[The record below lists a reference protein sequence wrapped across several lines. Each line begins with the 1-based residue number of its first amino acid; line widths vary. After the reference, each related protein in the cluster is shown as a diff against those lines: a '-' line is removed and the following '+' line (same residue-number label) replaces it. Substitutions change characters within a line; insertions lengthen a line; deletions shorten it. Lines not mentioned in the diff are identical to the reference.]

1 MHFLLK
7 LVSMVNIPGN
17 YILFSSTLQIEPVA
31 LSLVLFLCK
40 VPLTTSSDTFDASG
54 YTYINMYLLLQYIVM
69 FSNKCYYDQK
79 FSPLNLSVKYH
90 IEFHKWLKPP
100 FTNNYIGNICICS
113 GDTWVCFMC
122 KIWEWKDGWCDTFNL
137 IIIRITTSLY
147 NSYINITGESI
158 YSRDHQYNVHC
169 SSIRQYTYIVHV
181 VWL

>member
-1 MHFLLK
+1 
-7 LVSMVNIPGN
+7 
-17 YILFSSTLQIEPVA
+17 
-31 LSLVLFLCK
+31 
-40 VPLTTSSDTFDASG
+40 
-54 YTYINMYLLLQYIVM
+54 M
-69 FSNKCYYDQK
+69 FSNKCYYDQN

-90 IEFHKWLKPP
+90 REFHKWLKTP

-169 SSIRQYTYIVHV
+169 SSIRQYTYGYKNFCSHSNLHFSSPCQPDLLIVGFWCHHLAYSV
-181 VWL
+181 FLYFKNL